1 MSEIEYRFPI
11 RPLVEDKRGGYLIEF
26 PDLPGCMSD
35 EGTMGEA
42 IATARTRNGAGS
54 RP

>member
-1 MSEIEYRFPI
+1 MSEIEYRFTI

-35 EGTMGEA
+35 CETIEEA
-42 IATARTRNGAGS
+42 IAGSTAGS